1 MKNLKNWDDNTWLSS
16 KKYIKDFCAFVEN
29 KKKLKKDT
37 KILDI
42 GCGRANIISK
52 LAAKYNFKVR
62 PTGIDIIKH
71 KNLDNN
77 IKFININ
84 ALKFLKRTRKF
95 DLIIIKQTIHLI
107 SKKNQTILLK
117 LCKNSLSDKGKLL
130 IFSLKTKNNQIPVF
144 KLFKKKLNIS
154 LKKDEKIFLN
164 IKKTLKNVKI
174 SNFNFKV
181 SLKKSDYIK
190 MIKKRFISC
199 LLKMKQSEINSGADE
214 IKFKYKNQI
223 KFIDSLICV
232 TFTK

>member
-42 GCGRANIISK
+42 GCGRAKIISN
-52 LAAKYNFKVR
+52 LATKYNFRVK
-62 PTGIDIIKH
+62 PIGIDVIKH
-71 KNLDNN
+71 KDINHN
-77 IKFININ
+77 IKFINIS
-84 ALKFLKRTRKF
+84 ALKFLKRTKKF
-95 DLIIIKQTIHLI
+95 DLIIIKQTIHLM
-107 SKKNQTILLK
+107 SKKDQTILLK

-144 KLFKKKLNIS
+144 KLFKKRLNIS
-154 LKKDEKIFLN
+154 LKKDKRIFLN
-164 IKKTLKNVKI
+164 IKKILNKVKI

-181 SLKKSDYIK
+181 SVKRSEYIK
-190 MIKKRFISC
+190 MIKKRYISC
-199 LLKMKQSEINSGADE
+199 LLRMTQSEINRGVDE

-223 KFIDSLICV
+223 KFIDSLICI